1 MHWEVRPRGTENNLI
16 PDALGAFLY
25 WDLMSVFPL
34 DAGHLPAAEPDGESE
49 LGRVQPA
56 LVGIVQKLFRVPNLQ
71 LASDT
76 RYADIPGWDSL
87 SHVNVIFGIE
97 ESVGIRFDDDELDQL
112 RAFNTLGELERLIR
126 RKLEAGTRT
135 RP

>member
-1 MHWEVRPRGTENNLI
+1 MRWEVRPRGTENNLI
-16 PDALGAFLY
+16 PNALGAFLY

-34 DAGHLPAAEPDGESE
+34 DGGHLPAAEPNGESE
-49 LGRVQPA
+49 LGTIQPT

-71 LASDT
+71 LAPDT

-97 ESVGIRFDDDELDQL
+97 ESFGIRFDDDELDQL
-112 RAFNTLGELERLIR
+112 RAFSTLGDLAALIR
-126 RKLEAGTRT
+126 RKLEAGTRA